1 MATSGEELC
10 RDGRG
15 PLFRDAGDS
24 EGLPQCGW
32 QWAEDG
38 MAEPSHRVGRL
49 VGCIIDLD

>member
-1 MATSGEELC
+1 MGGVPFFVMPGTA
-10 RDGRG
+10 R
-15 PLFRDAGDS
+15 
-24 EGLPQCGW
+24 GLPQCGW